1 MYDVY
6 MYDVYKDGTRIANV
20 GDGPASHRPP
30 PRPVLEAASEVGTV
44 LCTLDCGRRVL
55 LTYLGHR
62 GN

>member
-1 MYDVY
+1 ML
-6 MYDVYKDGTRIANV
+6 GTAL
-20 GDGPASHRPP
+20 HRTAPP